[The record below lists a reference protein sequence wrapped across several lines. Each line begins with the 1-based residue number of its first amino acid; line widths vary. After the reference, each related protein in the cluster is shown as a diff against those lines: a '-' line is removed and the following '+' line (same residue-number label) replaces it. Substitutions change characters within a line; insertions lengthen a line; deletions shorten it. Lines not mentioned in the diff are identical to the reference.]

1 MYKSKKKIYFAG
13 SIRAGRDDH
22 KYYLAIINHLKKRF
36 DVLTEHIGDKNLTD
50 QGENKSVNYIFRR
63 DVEWIKQADILVAEI
78 SQPSVGVGWEI
89 CLAEQLGKEV
99 ICLYRKSAERR
110 ISGMVE
116 GNKYVKIV
124 YYDHIDEI
132 PSELDKLI

>member
-1 MYKSKKKIYFAG
+1 MNSPKKKIYFAG

-22 KYYLAIINHLKKRF
+22 KYYLAIINHLKNRF

-50 QGENKSVNYIFRR
+50 KGENKSVNYIFNR
-63 DVEWIKQADILVAEI
+63 DVAWIRQSDILVAEI

-89 CLAEQLGKEV
+89 CLAEQLGKKV
-99 ICLYRKSAERR
+99 VCLYRCNAEKR

-116 GNKYVKIV
+116 GNQYVKII
-124 YYDHIDEI
+124 YYDDIDEI
-132 PSELDKLI
+132 PGKLDAII